1 MSFTHPYID
10 RGDFLNNKNTHSGK
24 NELIIKF
31 SKVFNDKIKGF
42 STELQ
47 GILIDDMITAFENRL
62 NVLKKA
68 QLNNSL

>member
-1 MSFTHPYID
+1 MSFIHSSTD

-24 NELIIKF
+24 NELRSKF
-31 SKVFNDKIKGF
+31 SKVFNDKIRGF